1 MKKDFF
7 NGNIKPQYLSYMWT
21 SIITI
26 TVVFFGCSGLFLFLC
41 FNGNADANTRL
52 FLLVLAVALILIGVG
67 YLLGSLWVIRTYPK
81 CKKIAKCFFNSD
93 RYFANSDSD
102 EFRGHWRGKIAY
114 DLVVQAAEQNEGL
127 ENIKYPRKYKIYI
140 ILTIICLVLSFIYL
154 AVACIVVKNIDVLPT
169 IMQNEHGIIAVFVIV
184 EALNFIL
191 SLIFAFRVK
200 KIREITIKEFREKQY
215 MRNEIKK

>member
-26 TVVFFGCSGLFLFLC
+26 TVVFFGCSGLFLYFK
-41 FNGNADANTRL
+41 GNADANTRL
-52 FLLVLAVALILIGVG
+52 FLLILAVASFLIGVG
-67 YLLGSLWVIRTYPK
+67 YLFGSLFVIRTHPK
-81 CKKIAKCFFNSD
+81 YKKFTKCFFNSD

-102 EFRGHWRGKIAY
+102 EFRGHRRGKIAY

-127 ENIKYPRKYKIYI
+127 ENIKYPKEYRKNI

-154 AVACIVVKNIDVLPT
+154 AVACIVVKNIDMLPP
-169 IMQNEHGIIAVFVIV
+169 ILQNEHGIITVFIIV
-184 EALNFIL
+184 EAVNFIL
-191 SLIFAFRVK
+191 SFIFAFRVK
-200 KIREITIKEFREKQY
+200 KIREITIKEYRKKQY
-215 MRNEIKK
+215 M